1 MQVSSRSFV
10 ITDRTALVC
19 ILQIPISISQSN
31 CCPLLALRVYRYYHR
46 LNHIDFDP
54 CHHHNNFG
62 PSPAYQ
68 ALVGLCWSQTA
79 FFSFQLRVS
88 NLFAFRLPAGQKGSL
103 FLAYFVFEDALVALG
118 LICFFRSLLALR
130 TRRTPQLACGLCKR
144 RKRKMENGQ
153 FKTGDF

>member
-1 MQVSSRSFV
+1 MQVSSRSCV

-19 ILQIPISISQSN
+19 NLQISISPSN

-46 LNHIDFDP
+46 LYHIDFDP
-54 CHHHNNFG
+54 CHHHKNFG

-88 NLFAFRLPAGQKGSL
+88 NLLAFRLPAGQKGSL
-103 FLAYFVFEDALVALG
+103 FLACFVFEDALVALG
-118 LICFFRSLLALR
+118 FICFFWSLLPLR

-144 RKRKMENGQ
+144 RKTDKN
-153 FKTGDF
+153 KTGDF